1 MRPNRERERGGAKI
15 KGLLALIIVSS
26 MVYCGWRIVPPFLNN
41 YQLED
46 AMKTEARY
54 ATVPGMSKT
63 EDQIREDIFRQIK
76 DLGIPASRESIL
88 IDNVDGA
95 LRISLDYNVPVDLPG
110 YQLNLHFHPQG
121 DSRSI

>member
-1 MRPNRERERGGAKI
+1 MRPDRARERGGAKI
-15 KGLLALIIVSS
+15 KGLLALLIFAG
-26 MVYCGWRIVPPFLNN
+26 MGYCGWMIVPPYVNN

-46 AMKTEARY
+46 AMKTEARF
-54 ATVPGMSKT
+54 ALLPGTKKT
-63 EDQIREDIFRQIK
+63 DDQIRDDIFKEIS
-76 DLGIPASRESIL
+76 DLGIPAHRDSIR

-110 YQLNLHFHPQG
+110 YHLNLHFHPQG

>member
-1 MRPNRERERGGAKI
+1 MRPNRAPERGGSKI
-15 KGLLALIIVSS
+15 KGLLALIILVG

-46 AMKTEARY
+46 AMKTEARF
-54 ATVPGMSKT
+54 ALAQRKT
-63 EDQIREDIFRQIK
+63 EDDIRDDIFYKVK
-76 DLGIPASRESIL
+76 DLGIPARRENIV

-110 YQLNLHFHPQG
+110 YQFNLHFHPQG
-121 DSRSI
+121 DNRSI

>member
-1 MRPNRERERGGAKI
+1 MQPNRERERGGSKI
-15 KGLLALIIVSS
+15 KGLLALILLFAL
-26 MVYCGWRIVPPFLNN
+26 VYCSWRIVPPFLNN

-46 AMKTEARY
+46 AMKTEARF
-54 ATVPGMSKT
+54 ALAQRKT
-63 EDQIREDIFRQIK
+63 EDDIRDDIFTKVK
-76 DLGIPASRESIL
+76 DLGIPAPRENIL

-121 DSRSI
+121 DNRSI